1 MSALTPAAGLPEIF
15 DLLPHRFPFLLVDR
29 ITALDPGRRAEGL
42 KRLTGGEWFLGEAMH
57 DPDPPRDSAMP
68 NGLVLEALAQLS
80 AAVLIGLVGD
90 AEGAVGYFMG
100 LDRVR
105 YRGTAR
111 AGDDLRLVIE
121 LRQFRRGVCRLH
133 GDAWVGDRRIVRADL
148 TIVVR
153 PAA

>member
-1 MSALTPAAGLPEIF
+1 MTPVAPLPDVF

-29 ITALDPGRRAEGL
+29 ITSLDPGRRAEGI
-42 KRLTGGEWFLGEAMH
+42 KRLTGAEWFLGEATL
-57 DPDPPRDSAMP
+57 DPDPPDPEMP
-68 NGLVLEALAQLS
+68 NGLVVEALAQLS
-80 AAVLIGLVGD
+80 AAVLIGVVEG
-90 AEGAVGYFMG
+90 AAGAVGYFLG

-111 AGDDLRLVIE
+111 AGDDLRLGVE

-133 GDAWVGDRRIVRADL
+133 GDAWVRDRRIVRADL
-148 TIVVR
+148 TIVVL

>member
-1 MSALTPAAGLPEIF
+1 MASAFPDVL

-42 KRLTGGEWFLGEAMH
+42 KRLTGGEWFLGEASL
-57 DPDPPRDSAMP
+57 DPHPPADPTMP
-68 NGLVLEALAQLS
+68 NGLVVEALAQLS
-80 AAVLIGLVGD
+80 AAVLIGLVD
-90 AEGAVGYFMG
+90 NAAGAVGYFMG

-111 AGDDLRLVIE
+111 AGDDLRLGVE

-148 TIVVR
+148 TIVVL

>member
-1 MSALTPAAGLPEIF
+1 MMPLSTLPDVL

-42 KRLTGGEWFLGEAMH
+42 KRLSGAEWFFGEATL
-57 DPDPPRDSAMP
+57 DPSPPPDLGMP
-68 NGLVLEALAQLS
+68 NGLVIEALAQLS
-80 AAVLIGLVGD
+80 AAVLIGVVEG
-90 AEGAVGYFMG
+90 ARGAVGYFIG

-105 YRGTAR
+105 FRGIAH
-111 AGDDLRLVIE
+111 AGDDLRLGVE

-148 TIVVR
+148 TIVVV
-153 PAA
+153 PAT

>member
-1 MSALTPAAGLPEIF
+1 MTDAASLPDIF

-29 ITALDPGRRAEGL
+29 LTALDPGKRAEGL
-42 KRLTGGEWFLGEAMH
+42 KRLTGNEWFLGEATL
-57 DPDPPRDSAMP
+57 DASPPPDLGMP
-68 NGLVLEALAQLS
+68 SGLVVEALAQLS

-90 AEGAVGYFMG
+90 ARGAVGYFMG

-105 YRGTAR
+105 YRGTAH
-111 AGDDLRLVIE
+111 AGDDLRLVVE

-148 TIVVR
+148 TIVVM
-153 PAA
+153 AAA